1 MRKIL
6 VVILVV
12 FLIFSACDAGYK
24 RDSAGA
30 SEFYNVMTVIQTC
43 VPHVGGMD
51 LRLDRVEL
59 LETDDYGRSFFRY
72 FFALTSSEAFLIVQK
87 TEGSL
92 VYYCEDYCYLYNK
105 QKGATSENEID
116 WLKEQNSWNVPTTA
130 RKTVCLDFANATP
143 DHVGIEN
150 HLNVGKKILLCLKEN
165 RPDTEWEEA
174 KVDLNCLENYPGYGQ
189 IIYVVV
195 NGDNSSMQYLVLYD
209 QGAGEPVVILENVQE
224 EDDLREA
231 IITFKER
238 YCHEMTMVH

>member
-59 LETDDYGRSFFRY
+59 LETDTYGRSLFRY

-105 QKGATSENEID
+105 QKDATSENEID

-130 RKTVCLDFANATP
+130 RKTACLDFANASP

-150 HLNVGKKILLCLKEN
+150 HLDVEKKILLYLKEN
-165 RPDTEWEEA
+165 HLDTEWEVA

-209 QGAGEPVVILENVQE
+209 QGAEEPVVILENVQE
-224 EDDLREA
+224 EDDLRET
-231 IITFKER
+231 IISFKER
-238 YCHEMTMVH
+238 HCH